1 MKLIR
6 YFITFIILLPF
17 FAHTQD
23 TIRYPVDIVYHEQSE
38 QYYVS
43 NWADNTAGN
52 ILKLNS
58 EGQITGTF
66 YDELNY
72 VGGLCLINDILYI
85 TNNMD
90 LYGGSQPSY
99 LVGININTGVSIL
112 NFEISTGGTYLDLM
126 TTDNNGNLYI
136 GDSEKM
142 KIYKYNLQTG
152 LVTDFVTNITNP
164 FGVFYDYISDRILFT
179 NSSFT
184 NSYIKSKSPQGGEI
198 TTVFYHN
205 GYLEGI
211 TMDDEGNFY
220 LSSWGN
226 DYQWGNEPVYKTN
239 HDFSWKYEISNN
251 HNRPFGMCIGKD
263 TCLVVCN
270 WGEHTLSFIETSG
283 FESPFK
289 QPFDIVFDN
298 NNFRYFITNSCIS
311 DNSVTGNIITIKSP
325 GDTVHT
331 YFNDLNHPTG
341 LCIFDQL
348 LFVLNNTGIPNDSSS
363 SFLTAIDINTNEIV
377 METEIDTSESF
388 LEFLT
393 HDNNNL
399 YITDYIKNNILKFDI
414 ITQSS
419 SEFITNVE
427 NPTGIYY
434 KDNTDELIFISYST
448 TEMESYIIA
457 SDINGNITDTL
468 FTAIYELKDIIYTES
483 GNYYVSNS
491 EESLVY
497 KFDSIFSDYTIITIN
512 YDSPNGLYYNELT
525 DDLGITFTEGN
536 NLSFIDFSNT
546 GIDVLIDLKNDFV
559 IYPNPCNG
567 RFTISAENLDRQKV
581 KMILCDISGKLVYDY
596 EFKINGN
603 SFIRTFNF
611 ENLPKGTYVMVL
623 FNDKFVER
631 EKLIIY

>member
-1 MKLIR
+1 MQMKIKISGVQVRGINSVLSRQLINVIFIMKLIR

-152 LVTDFVTNITNP
+152 LVTDFVTDITKP

-220 LSSWGN
+220 LSSGGN

-239 HDFSWKYEISNN
+239 HDFSWKYEISNDF
-251 HNRPFGMCIGKD
+251 NRPFGMCIGKD
-263 TCLVVCN
+263 NYLVVCN
-270 WGEHTLSFIETSG
+270 WGGHTLSFIDLTQ
-283 FESPFK
+283 F
-289 QPFDIVFDN
+289 
-298 NNFRYFITNSCIS
+298 
-311 DNSVTGNIITIKSP
+311 SVE
-325 GDTVHT
+325 D
-331 YFNDLNHPTG
+331 
-341 LCIFDQL
+341 
-348 LFVLNNTGIPNDSSS
+348 
-363 SFLTAIDINTNEIV
+363 
-377 METEIDTSESF
+377 
-388 LEFLT
+388 
-393 HDNNNL
+393 
-399 YITDYIKNNILKFDI
+399 
-414 ITQSS
+414 
-419 SEFITNVE
+419 
-427 NPTGIYY
+427 
-434 KDNTDELIFISYST
+434 
-448 TEMESYIIA
+448 
-457 SDINGNITDTL
+457 NITDV
-468 FTAIYELKDIIYTES
+468 
-483 GNYYVSNS
+483 GNTKV
-491 EESLVY
+491 
-497 KFDSIFSDYTIITIN
+497 
-512 YDSPNGLYYNELT
+512 
-525 DDLGITFTEGN
+525 
-536 NLSFIDFSNT
+536 
-546 GIDVLIDLKNDFV
+546 
-559 IYPNPCNG
+559 YPNPSNG
-567 RFTISAENLDRQKV
+567 QVTISAENLDRQNV
-581 KMILCDISGKLVYDY
+581 KMILCDISGKQVYAY